1 MVVYVNFCKDI
12 FMFEAAMAS
21 GVLLHNSVYVLH
33 RRPASIVSAHTVAVL
48 CTCAAQQPSDVLLHN
63 IPVLTWLCQLYIEP
77 YGKSRQMNIPKFP
90 QQSETTIA
98 SIAGRSP

>member
-33 RRPASIVSAHTVAVL
+33 RRRSAKTFYFITASMYLGLHRKVA
-48 CTCAAQQPSDVLLHN
+48 
-63 IPVLTWLCQLYIEP
+63 
-77 YGKSRQMNIPKFP
+77 
-90 QQSETTIA
+90 
-98 SIAGRSP
+98 